1 MLLLSPTPPQIPPPA
16 LPLLLQADE
25 FKPYNIVN
33 GGRPGTAIDSNGI
46 GGCTNGK
53 EAWGCGNN
61 ANDAKKWSLHEVVPT
76 NEPGTPP
83 WPNNGGIPT
92 SAQYESL
99 AHLSLGHWDERNR
112 DHRDDLRWMKRGIVS
127 STLHQLCLVRDRRKL
142 NEVCESEYFFFPFFF
157 FSII

>member
-33 GGRPGTAIDSNGI
+33 GGRPGTAIDSNGY
-46 GGCTNGK
+46 GGCNDGR

-61 ANDAKKWSLHEVVPT
+61 ANDAKKWSLHEVFA
-76 NEPGTPP
+76 P

-157 FSII
+157 LFFFS